1 MHEIYRNVAIDSL
14 KRYCDN
20 MKAQLNKMNIKFT
33 TEYQISDLNMIE
45 YTVIVWYLYARYKK
59 QYVPNRIGYKSGF
72 LEIVY
77 NAAEILP
84 LGFKQFLELD
94 NIPLKV

>member
-1 MHEIYRNVAIDSL
+1 NVAIDSL

-45 YTVIVWYLYARYKK
+45 YTVIVWYLYA
-59 QYVPNRIGYKSGF
+59 
-72 LEIVY
+72 
-77 NAAEILP
+77 
-84 LGFKQFLELD
+84 
-94 NIPLKV
+94 